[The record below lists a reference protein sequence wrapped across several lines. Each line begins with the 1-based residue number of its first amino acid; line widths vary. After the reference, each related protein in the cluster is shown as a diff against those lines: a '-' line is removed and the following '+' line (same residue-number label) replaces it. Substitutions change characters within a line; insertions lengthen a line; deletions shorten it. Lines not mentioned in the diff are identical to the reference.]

1 MQNDKI
7 NSLNLSL
14 FGLVGRAG
22 QAGQV
27 ELLLV
32 YGADPGSVDKSGNDA
47 AELAERSGH
56 ASLASRLSSAQY
68 ELSDRLSYF
77 LCQKT
82 PEHSNGQ
89 VGSNKAGFFQLGDQ
103 QSNIR
108 GAPALHG
115 LMRL

>member
-1 MQNDKI
+1 M
-7 NSLNLSL
+7 
-14 FGLVGRAG
+14 
-22 QAGQV
+22 
-27 ELLLV
+27 

-82 PEHSNGQ
+82 PDHSNGQ
-89 VGSNKAGFFQLGDQ
+89 VGSKKDFFFQLGDQ
-103 QSNIR
+103 KSKIR
-108 GAPALHG
+108 GALAVHC

>member
-1 MQNDKI
+1 M
-7 NSLNLSL
+7 
-14 FGLVGRAG
+14 VGRAG

-82 PEHSNGQ
+82 PDHSNGQ
-89 VGSNKAGFFQLGDQ
+89 VGPSKKRFFFQLGDQ
-103 QSNIR
+103 QSKIR
-108 GAPALHG
+108 GAPAMHC